1 VACPPIAK
9 TKRQI
14 LGISNH
20 ENSDG
25 LISIVV
31 LNRVIDFFVLTSLQY
46 DENSG
51 PGRNYEVFCADLINH
66 LWWQL
71 LVVFAMQSF

>member
-1 VACPPIAK
+1 MCTACPPIKPA
-9 TKRQI
+9 KRQI

-31 LNRVIDFFVLTSLQY
+31 LNPSNRLLVCLTSLQY

-51 PGRNYEVFCADLINH
+51 PGRL
-66 LWWQL
+66 
-71 LVVFAMQSF
+71 